1 MPVIASRCVEIGRDP
16 ATLRLSVHV
25 WGDAAA
31 DRPGAGRRGALRD
44 YASLGLSRLIVQG
57 YAAVRDEH
65 ALDGV
70 VEDCLATG
78 LLDEVPS
85 PAGRQAIGSPSA
97 ARS

>member
-1 MPVIASRCVEIGRDP
+1 M
-16 ATLRLSVHV
+16 SVHV

-31 DRPGAGRRGALRD
+31 DKPGVERRQRLRD

-57 YAAVRDEH
+57 LRAVRDER

-78 LLDEVPS
+78 LLDEVTS
-85 PAGRQAIGSPSA
+85 PA
-97 ARS
+97 